1 MKLYELALIFPAS
14 FDVFFVTSLFVVF
27 SFSLFLFVNSYLK
40 LDGETDLPV
49 PEVFDIFWQI
59 LDSSFPFTVFLH

>member
-1 MKLYELALIFPAS
+1 M
-14 FDVFFVTSLFVVF
+14 FFVTSLFVVF

-49 PEVFDIFWQI
+49 PEVFDIFW
-59 LDSSFPFTVFLH
+59 